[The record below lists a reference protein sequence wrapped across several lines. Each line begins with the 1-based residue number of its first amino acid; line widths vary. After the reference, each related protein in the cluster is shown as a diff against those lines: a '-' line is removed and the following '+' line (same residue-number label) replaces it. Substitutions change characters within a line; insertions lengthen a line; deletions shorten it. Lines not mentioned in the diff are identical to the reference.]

1 MYAIYGNIF
10 TINKNPSLLASISTH
25 ENIWI
30 PHGIVI
36 KMISG
41 TFHAP
46 AAAAFS
52 THFCTVVCR
61 SGSSAANSR
70 TATRGGTAV
79 RPWQPDRTPG
89 QKKVGKS
96 CKKSMEMEVL

>member
-36 KMISG
+36 KMVSG

-46 AAAAFS
+46 
-52 THFCTVVCR
+52 TVVCR